1 MLEIIIYGFYIMVII
16 FAIVSLSFILIL
28 HIIVLVS
35 AVLEKLVGR

>member
-1 MLEIIIYGFYIMVII
+1 LEIIIYGFYIMVII

-35 AVLEKLVGR
+35 AVLEKLLGR